1 MKIYHYTTIETL
13 ALILESKYIKFS
25 RLDML
30 DDKTE
35 SEPFSVFNPLQYIFS
50 SSYTYDDTENI
61 PLWKMYAN
69 METGIRIEFDT
80 DTMFSPGW
88 KKLIAP
94 THNQEICKLPPF
106 LYTSILS
113 EDILNSDYLLYY
125 WNRTDSDTISDCII
139 KIKKIEYKD
148 NFVEI
153 YKSKLNIND
162 INKINS
168 IERNISYN
176 PTDFGFYKSNYW
188 EFQKEIRLLI
198 YSSPFPKDKNEISE
212 IVSGKRELKTT
223 SIFVPLSE
231 KCLQNI
237 KITLSPKVSK
247 ASRIIVKALLSQYPN
262 AVVVDSCLHGTI
274 R

>member
-1 MKIYHYTTIETL
+1 
-13 ALILESKYIKFS
+13 
-25 RLDML
+25 
-30 DDKTE
+30 
-35 SEPFSVFNPLQYIFS
+35 
-50 SSYTYDDTENI
+50 
-61 PLWKMYAN
+61 
-69 METGIRIEFDT
+69 METGVRIEFDT

-94 THNQEICKLPPF
+94 THNQEICEFPPF
-106 LYTSILS
+106 LYTSIRS
-113 EDILNSDYLLYY
+113 EDILNSDHSLCY
-125 WNRTDSDTISDCII
+125 WNGTDSDTICDSII
-139 KIKKIEYKD
+139 KIKKIEYLD

-153 YKSKLNIND
+153 YKSKLKIDD

-168 IERNISYN
+168 IERNILYH
-176 PTDFGFYKSNYW
+176 PKDFGFYKSKYW

-198 YSSPFPKDKNEISE
+198 YSSPFPKDENEISE

-237 KITLSPKVSK
+237 KIILSPKVSK
-247 ASRIIVKALLSQYPN
+247 GSSIIVKALLSQYPN

>member
-13 ALILESKYIKFS
+13 ALILESRCIKFS

-50 SSYTYDDTENI
+50 SSYTYDDSENI

-80 DTMFSPGW
+80 DTMFLPEW
-88 KKLIAP
+88 KKLKEP
-94 THNQEICKLPPF
+94 PHKQEICKFPPF
-106 LYTSILS
+106 LYTSIRS
-113 EDILNSDYLLYY
+113 EDILNSEYSLCS
-125 WNRTDSDTISDCII
+125 WNRTDPDTVCDCI
-139 KIKKIEYKD
+139 KIKKIEYLD

-153 YKSKLNIND
+153 YKSKLKIDD

-168 IERNISYN
+168 IERNISYH
-176 PTDFGFYKSNYW
+176 PKDFGFYKSKYW

-198 YSSPFPKDKNEISE
+198 YSFPFPKDENEISE

-262 AVVVDSCLHGTI
+262 AEVVDSCLHGTI